1 MTDDVWK
8 RAEVQSPCVKIC
20 VVHPEA
26 RLCVGCHRTVDE
38 IARWSRMSAE
48 ERRAVIAEL
57 PGRAPRLARRGGG
70 RSGRLARRGG
80 PADSGTE

>member
-70 RSGRLARRGG
+70 RSGRLARRDG